1 NKIKSG
7 TISRKE
13 KWEMVK
19 LVKNEAHTV
28 KEQQWEVLEKTLG
41 IRREEVNIVNIPAK
55 GIDSAKQRELAEKLV
70 NEGGII
76 VFLSPVPVLLAQ
88 VAFLIGKMEENKA
101 VKSLKLLI
109 FSRDVREK
117 KEENGVIEMKVAE
130 EGWTLEEIG

>member
-1 NKIKSG
+1 RRFTSVPY
-7 TISRKE
+7 T
-13 KWEMVK
+13 
-19 LVKNEAHTV
+19 
-28 KEQQWEVLEKTLG
+28 TLF
-41 IRREEVNIVNIPAK
+41 RSNIVNIPAK

>member
-1 NKIKSG
+1 
-7 TISRKE
+7 
-13 KWEMVK
+13 MVK

-28 KEQQWEVLEKTLG
+28 KEQQWGVLEKTLG
-41 IRREEVNIVNIPAK
+41 IKREEVNIVNIPAK

-88 VAFLIGKMEENKA
+88 VAFLIGKVEGNEA

>member
-1 NKIKSG
+1 
-7 TISRKE
+7 
-13 KWEMVK
+13 MVK

-28 KEQQWEVLEKTLG
+28 KEQQWEVLEKTLEIG
-41 IRREEVNIVNIPAK
+41 REEVNIVNIPAK
-55 GIDSAKQRELAEKLV
+55 GIDSTKQRELAEKLV

-88 VAFLIGKMEENKA
+88 VAFLIGKVEGSEA